1 MHNIGSSTKNK
12 ICLSIRKEVFVTRK
26 NIRGGIRVCVMMW
39 LMCMCKVNECVKMS
53 MCEHMHNYVHV
64 TRM

>member
-1 MHNIGSSTKNK
+1 MM
-12 ICLSIRKEVFVTRK
+12 VVTRK

-39 LMCMCKVNECVKMS
+39 LMCMCKVNECVRMS

-64 TRM
+64 TRV